1 MHVGSKI
8 IVAPFAKQGSSSG
21 TMTMKLNEAATHI
34 DMQRAYTSFPYMS
47 LSAGG
52 DATSQAYKFAP
63 IECSGFNSAIITPFA
78 TTGTTSATYVVS
90 LIHSDQNDGGTP
102 RLYMATTL
110 HSVALS
116 SSPAPFPTTL
126 TAGSIPDELYGGVVT
141 DMYFCTKAGTQT
153 KVSIDLMDGI
163 FGTASAT
170 IGSTSIPQSS
180 VISFL
185 GGASHLALTYTA
197 AGVPANGRFGFIVTL
212 TE

>member
-21 TMTMKLNEAATHI
+21 TMTMKLNEAATHL

-78 TTGTTSATYVVS
+78 TTATGNTTYAVS

-116 SSPAPFPTTL
+116 STPWPTTL
-126 TAGSIPDELYGGVVT
+126 PAGNIPDELYGGVVT
-141 DMYFCTKAGTQT
+141 DMYFSTKAGTQT

-163 FGTASAT
+163 FGTASA
-170 IGSTSIPQSS
+170 IVGSTSIAHSS

-197 AGVPANGRFGFIVTL
+197 ASVPANGRVGFIVTL